1 MPFPTL
7 LHDPRNR
14 VPVALS
20 LLPLG
25 LVLAWPCWTSVALGT
40 WWLGNTVSHQAVH
53 RRFWKHAV
61 AQRAWSLWLS
71 LCLGVPQR
79 LWRQLHLAHHAGR
92 RWRFRYDAQLGLELG
107 VLALGWGIL
116 AIVVP
121 EALVTCYLPGLAAG
135 LLLCALHG
143 RGEHLGGTTS
153 LHTRWWNVL
162 FLNDGYHV
170 EHHRAPGLHYRDL
183 PRQRLAGARTS
194 RLPPPLRGWPAV
206 PSLLGAAERLVLRSA
221 WLQRTVLA
229 AHRRAISAVLATV
242 PEPARV
248 IVVGGGLFPRSA
260 ILLRERW
267 PRAQIVVL
275 DTERAHLELA
285 RPYLPQ
291 DVVLQHGTFHPGQR
305 LEADLV
311 VLPLALRGDRRLCES
326 APPCPLVLVHDWL
339 WQRPGRGA
347 VVAWWL
353 CKRLYLVSTCDVPA
367 VQPA

>member
-14 VPVALS
+14 VPVLLS
-20 LLPLG
+20 LLPPA
-25 LVLAWPCWTSVALGT
+25 LVLAWPCWISVALGL

-61 AQRAWSLWLS
+61 GECAWSLWLS

-92 RWRFRYDAQLGLELG
+92 RWRLRSDAQLGLELG
-107 VLALGWGIL
+107 VLALVWGTL
-116 AIVVP
+116 ALVAP
-121 EALVTCYLPGLAAG
+121 EALVACYLPGLAAG
-135 LLLCALHG
+135 LVLRALHG
-143 RGEHLGGTTS
+143 HGEHVGGTTS
-153 LHTRWWNVL
+153 VYARWWNTL

-170 EHHRAPGLHYRDL
+170 EHHRAPGQHFRDL
-183 PRQRLAGARTS
+183 PRQRLRAARTS
-194 RLPPPLRGWPAV
+194 RLPPVLRGCGGV
-206 PSLLGAAERLVLRSA
+206 PSLLGALERLVLRCA
-221 WLQRTVLA
+221 WLRAAVLA
-229 AHRRAISAVLATV
+229 SHRRAIGEVLATV

-248 IVVGGGLFPRSA
+248 LVVGGGLFPRSA

-267 PRAQIVVL
+267 PRAQIVAL
-275 DTERAHLELA
+275 DAERAHLELA

-305 LEADLV
+305 VEADLV
-311 VLPLALRGDRRLCES
+311 VLPLALRGDKRVCES
-326 APPCPLVLVHDWL
+326 APPCPLLLVHDWL
-339 WQRPGRGA
+339 WQRPGQGA

-353 CKRLYLVSTCDVPA
+353 CKRLYLVSACNVPA
-367 VQPA
+367 VLPA